1 MDQVLDAIERVIKSQ
16 LLTRQAH
23 LNNKQVL
30 SILKTWVTEEEK
42 PNTSQADLMRC
53 LSHLDQIVANCLLS
67 DYDHEFLSNGFVR
80 LAEVVR
86 TYFSTDNL

>member
-1 MDQVLDAIERVIKSQ
+1 MDQVLDTIETVIRSQ

-23 LNNKQVL
+23 LNNRQVL
-30 SILKTWVTEEEK
+30 SILRVWITEEEK

-53 LSHLDQIVANCLLS
+53 LSHLDQVIAKCLLS
-67 DYDHEFLSNGFVR
+67 DYDHEFLSTGFVR
-80 LAEVVR
+80 LGEMVR